1 MVRWIVGLPRKTDR
15 NPQKQPVRCAVWLW
29 CVGEVSAG
37 LLEGQGEHE
46 PRGFEPNPTALRI

>member
-46 PRGFEPNPTALRI
+46 PRG